1 MNEYTYPF
9 QTAYTQALE
18 LYGVELDLEEFESI
32 GMIAWGKIGNKQN
45 ALYRLSATPEK
56 VNHHEWQIELPCNA
70 DILEAVT
77 SDREDWTHTSS
88 TSSNYNQMASNT

>member
-1 MNEYTYPF
+1 MNIHIPF

-45 ALYRLSATPEK
+45 ALYRLSVTPEK

-77 SDREDWTHTSS
+77 SDRRLEHTLLILQVI
-88 TSSNYNQMASNT
+88 TIHKWQ